1 MNLSRISSLC
11 MTWSIT
17 ERYSLIAR
25 HGQQISNMIFHSVLW
40 MIRQFTIYWYK
51 HIFQKRADISWSL
64 FLFVIFLSEYRSN
77 KSVKRQSATVFV
89 WADENEKKIS
99 LFIFLTHQRDHHH
112 YAMDSTTYLEKYG
125 NLIFFY
131 ISSVS
136 IFGQNQPIFKKKI
149 HYLFY

>member
-1 MNLSRISSLC
+1 

-17 ERYSLIAR
+17 EKYRLIAR

-77 KSVKRQSATVFV
+77 KSVKRQPATVFV

-99 LFIFLTHQRDHHH
+99 LFIFLTHQRHHHH
-112 YAMDSTTYLEKYG
+112 YVLEFYNVFRK
-125 NLIFFY
+125 IWQFDFFY
-131 ISSVS
+131 VSNAS
-136 IFGQNQPIFKKKI
+136 IFGQNQRIFKKKI